1 MNFIKVSCLITQA
14 QCLTNLGRLKH
25 IYMLNLL
32 TMVYYIIRVQ
42 CFTMYIFF
50 YFHVY
55 IFIKVSSSNIVI
67 KCYEK
72 PLNVHYCY

>member
-1 MNFIKVSCLITQA
+1 M
-14 QCLTNLGRLKH
+14 
-25 IYMLNLL
+25 YMLNLL

-50 YFHVY
+50 YFNVC
-55 IFIKVSSSNIVI
+55 IFIKVSSINIVV

-72 PLNVHYCY
+72 PLDVHYYYY